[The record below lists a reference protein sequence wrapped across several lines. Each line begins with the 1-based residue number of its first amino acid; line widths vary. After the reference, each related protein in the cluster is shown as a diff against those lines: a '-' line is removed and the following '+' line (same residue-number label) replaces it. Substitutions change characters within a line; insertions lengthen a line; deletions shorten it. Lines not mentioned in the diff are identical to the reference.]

1 MYEELKNRFGDTTN
15 GQILCRMAKDM
26 TEIERQF
33 YENLVNEVVFANNLT
48 MTEHAMEKAKQRHL
62 SIGKIRYIYFEG
74 ALSEVQFDSSGIKAI
89 LSYSTKGQSKKGFSS
104 NIVLD
109 VIEGKVISVW
119 NREHRFDEVKDS
131 YTYTGHKNYIINEH
145 ENTFELASKFVSLDC
160 FNEPNKFVKF
170 LRKYRPRF
178 DEHHER
184 KIKQF
189 LEGRT
194 LLCQL

>member
-1 MYEELKNRFGDTTN
+1 MLLRVKSSVFG
-15 GQILCRMAKDM
+15 
-26 TEIERQF
+26 IE
-33 YENLVNEVVFANNLT
+33 
-48 MTEHAMEKAKQRHL
+48 
-62 SIGKIRYIYFEG
+62 SIDLMR
-74 ALSEVQFDSSGIKAI
+74 
-89 LSYSTKGQSKKGFSS
+89 
-104 NIVLD
+104 
-109 VIEGKVISVW
+109 
-119 NREHRFDEVKDS
+119 VKDS

-178 DEHHER
+178 DEKHER

>member
-1 MYEELKNRFGDTTN
+1 M
-15 GQILCRMAKDM
+15 
-26 TEIERQF
+26 
-33 YENLVNEVVFANNLT
+33 
-48 MTEHAMEKAKQRHL
+48 
-62 SIGKIRYIYFEG
+62 
-74 ALSEVQFDSSGIKAI
+74 
-89 LSYSTKGQSKKGFSS
+89 
-104 NIVLD
+104 LD

-131 YTYTGHKNYIINEH
+131 YTYTGHKNYIIDEH

-178 DEHHER
+178 DEKHER

-194 LLCQL
+194 MLCQL